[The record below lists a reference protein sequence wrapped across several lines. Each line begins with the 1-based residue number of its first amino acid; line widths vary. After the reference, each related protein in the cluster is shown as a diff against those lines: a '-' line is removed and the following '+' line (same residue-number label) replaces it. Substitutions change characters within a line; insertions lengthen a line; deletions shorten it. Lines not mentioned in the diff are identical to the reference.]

1 MNISIVKLGH
11 EECEICVSTKE
22 HHKISGHDEKHD
34 SALIK
39 LHLNYVNLARLKYRA
54 DGNEMFQMN

>member
-39 LHLNYVNLARLKYRA
+39 LHLKYVNLARLEYRA
-54 DGNEMFQMN
+54 DGN